1 MTRKMIRLKNK
12 YKEIKEDKNVEKTVE
27 IIENNKKNNK
37 KIMTFM
43 PELKFFN

>member
-12 YKEIKEDKNVEKTVE
+12 YKEDKNVEKTVE

-43 PELKFFN
+43 PDLKFFN